1 MLYGGSQ
8 IRFNHDGVS
17 HSVKGCHGIAVKEQQ
32 LCKGEAYSVSAT
44 LQQNRA
50 FGVSTR
56 IQ

>member
-44 LQQNRA
+44 LEQNRA
-50 FGVSTR
+50 LGVSTR